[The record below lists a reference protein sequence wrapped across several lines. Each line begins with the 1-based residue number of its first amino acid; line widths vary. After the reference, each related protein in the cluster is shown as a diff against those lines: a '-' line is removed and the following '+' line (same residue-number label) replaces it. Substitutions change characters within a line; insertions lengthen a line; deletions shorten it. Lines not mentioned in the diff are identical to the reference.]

1 MLEQRAAFGARVV
14 RRVPVAWMGV
24 ASEVRVVGDFDGWG
38 GGVELSAE
46 DVTSDSVF
54 SRFEGALMLRPG
66 TYR

>member
-1 MLEQRAAFGARVV
+1 M
-14 RRVPVAWMGV
+14 
-24 ASEVRVVGDFDGWG
+24 RVVGDFDGWG
-38 GGVELSAE
+38 AGVELSAE